1 MSAPARIAFAGTPQF
16 AVPTLAALV
25 ASGARV
31 PVVLTQPDRP
41 AGRGREL
48 RASPVK
54 LAAAARGLR
63 VAQPDSLRST
73 GAIDDLGEA
82 PDLLVVV
89 AYGLLLP
96 PAMLAWPRLGCVN
109 LHASLLPRWRGAA
122 PIQHALL
129 ARDATTGVSL
139 MRIERGL
146 DTGAVYLAR
155 STPIGARE
163 TAGELHDRL
172 ATLAAETLA
181 AALPSLLAGALVP
194 VPQQESLATQA
205 PKIAKTD
212 AALDWRRSALE
223 LDARVRAFDPWP
235 VAETRLARGERLRVW
250 RAEPRAPN
258 ASDGGGQV
266 GGAAGPPGTIVAAGP
281 AGIDVATGEG
291 VLRLMR
297 VQPPSGRVMDA
308 GAYVAAHPLHGA
320 AFVF

>member
-16 AVPTLAALV
+16 AVPTLEALI
-25 ASGARV
+25 ASGATV
-31 PVVLTQPDRP
+31 PIVLTQPDRP
-41 AGRGREL
+41 AGRGRQL
-48 RASPVK
+48 SASPVK
-54 LAAAARGLR
+54 LAAAAHGLR
-63 VAQPDSLRST
+63 MAQPESLRSPA
-73 GAIDDLGEA
+73 AIDDLGAA

-96 PAMLAWPRLGCVN
+96 QPMLAWPRLGCVN

-155 STPIGARE
+155 STPIGPRE

-172 ATLAAETLA
+172 ASLAAQTLA
-181 AALPSLLAGALVP
+181 AALPELLAGALVP
-194 VPQQESLATQA
+194 TPQRESLATHA
-205 PKIAKTD
+205 PKIAKAD

-223 LDARVRAFDPWP
+223 LDACVRAFEPWP
-235 VAETRLARGERLRVW
+235 VADTRLAQGGRLRVW
-250 RAEPRAPN
+250 RAEPL
-258 ASDGGGQV
+258 GGDA
-266 GGAAGPPGTIVAAGP
+266 GARPGTVVATGP
-281 AGIDVATGEG
+281 AGIDVATGDG
-291 VLRLMR
+291 ILRLTK

-320 AFVF
+320 SFVA

>member
-1 MSAPARIAFAGTPQF
+1 LSAPPRIAFAGTPQF
-16 AVPTLAALV
+16 AVPTLEALI

-41 AGRGREL
+41 AGRGRQL
-48 RASPVK
+48 SASPVK
-54 LAAAARGLR
+54 LAAAAHGLR
-63 VAQPDSLRST
+63 VAQPERLSA
-73 GAIDDLGEA
+73 GAGIEDLGPA

-96 PAMLAWPRLGCVN
+96 PAMLAWPKLGCVN

-172 ATLAAETLA
+172 ATLAAETLV
-181 AALPSLLAGALVP
+181 AALPKLLAGTLVP
-194 VPQQESLATQA
+194 TPQQPSLATHA
-205 PKIAKTD
+205 PKIAKAD
-212 AALDWRRSALE
+212 AALDWRLSALE

-235 VAETRLARGERLRVW
+235 VAETHAADGARLRVW
-250 RAEPRAPN
+250 RAEPH
-258 ASDGGGQV
+258 GGGV
-266 GGAAGPPGTIVAAGP
+266 GAQPGAVVAAGP
-281 AGIDVATGEG
+281 AGIDVATGDG
-291 VLRLMR
+291 VLRLTK
-297 VQPPSGRVMDA
+297 VQPPSGRVMNA
-308 GAYVAAHPLHGA
+308 GAYLAAHPLHGT
-320 AFVF
+320 AFVS

>member
-1 MSAPARIAFAGTPQF
+1 LSSPARIAFAGTPRF
-16 AVPTLAALV
+16 AVPTLHALI

-41 AGRGREL
+41 AGRGRQL
-48 RASPVK
+48 SGSPVK
-54 LAAAARGLR
+54 VAAAALGLR
-63 VAQPDSLRST
+63 VAQPERLSPT
-73 GAIDDLGEA
+73 EAIAELGDA
-82 PDLLVVV
+82 PDLLVVI

-96 PAMLAWPRLGCVN
+96 PAMLAWPKLGCVN

-129 ARDATTGVSL
+129 ARDTETGVSL

-163 TAGELHDRL
+163 TAGELDDRL
-172 ATLAAETLA
+172 AALAAETLA

-194 VPQQESLATQA
+194 TPQQASLATHA
-205 PKIAKTD
+205 PKIAKAD

-235 VAETRLARGERLRVW
+235 VAETRFVDGARLRVW
-250 RAEPRAPN
+250 RAEPRAGEAGVEP
-258 ASDGGGQV
+258 
-266 GGAAGPPGTIVAAGP
+266 GAVVAAGP
-281 AGIDVATGEG
+281 AGIDVATGDG
-291 VLRLMR
+291 VLRLTK
-297 VQPPSGRVMDA
+297 VQPPSRRVMDA

-320 AFVF
+320 AFAS